1 MGDVIHM
8 RKTTAQKA
16 EAQALT
22 DEVTAKNRAS
32 EQALERFYERG
43 RFEDDVLRELEHCAN
58 KLFAVSTSFDLAEAR
73 ANGAIYRAKLRASGD
88 CGNS

>member
-8 RKTTAQKA
+8 RKTQAQKA
-16 EAQALT
+16 EAQQLT
-22 DEVTAKNRAS
+22 EDATAKMRAS

-58 KLFAVSTSFDLAEAR
+58 KLFAVSGSLDLAEQR
-73 ANGAIYRAKLRASGD
+73 AKGAIYRAKLRASGD